1 MYNDKNSRKKALTI
15 ICFCC
20 ICITRIRKRKECGSY
35 IRRNTCLVIWAKMR
49 RDVRARRP
57 EPIVYSWCAMGSHF
71 DFRSASIAI
80 DGKWFNDI
88 PIVPIF
94 GQCDNRSIGWWA
106 NAILLPLAASWG
118 WGYWSICYYYLLL
131 LAFLQFP
138 RAFIWNQNWSYYYWV
153 CSDKLDKKWILS
165 FVFKIHQNIYHIL
178 ITCFSNIWRVCKI

>member
-1 MYNDKNSRKKALTI
+1 MTRTVEKRHLQLFA
-15 ICFCC
+15 FV
-20 ICITRIRKRKECGSY
+20 ICITRRRKRKECGY
-35 IRRNTCLVIWAKMR
+35 IVLQYIYYVRNTCLVIWAKMR

-106 NAILLPLAASWG
+106 NAILLPLAASWRG

-138 RAFIWNQNWSYYYWV
+138 RAFIWNQNWSYYV
-153 CSDKLDKKWILS
+153 LS
-165 FVFKIHQNIYHIL
+165 L
-178 ITCFSNIWRVCKI
+178 LW